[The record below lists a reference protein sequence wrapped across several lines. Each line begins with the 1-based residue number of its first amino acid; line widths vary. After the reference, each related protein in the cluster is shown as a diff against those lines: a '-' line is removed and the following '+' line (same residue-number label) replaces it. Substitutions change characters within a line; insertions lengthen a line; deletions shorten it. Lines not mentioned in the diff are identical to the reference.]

1 MNVAQVESGRLFVLK
16 IHRKPTQED
25 KDGMGRSVLQAL
37 LPQLKSPNPLRRRGV
52 AGTIRNCCLD
62 PDFTWW
68 LLNVV
73 KISTHVLYP
82 LAGPE
87 ELDVDE
93 KRGLDPDL
101 WLEGPDKEREVDH
114 LTRLYLVESVLF
126 LASSGR
132 KAQETLR
139 RERVS
144 VVLRWAEMVEEQE
157 DVSEKM
163 VECIDLLRRDSKDAG
178 NDERGDENDD
188 EPPSTIGTPSA
199 AKQVGLS
206 DNYDDID

>member
-1 MNVAQVESGRLFVLK
+1 
-16 IHRKPTQED
+16 
-25 KDGMGRSVLQAL
+25 
-37 LPQLKSPNPLRRRGV
+37 V
-52 AGTIRNCCLD
+52 AGTVRNCCLD

-73 KISTHVLYP
+73 KISKHVLYP

-101 WLEGPDKEREVDH
+101 WLEGPDKEREADH
-114 LTRLYLVESVLF
+114 LTRLYLVESILF

-144 VVLRWAEMVEEQE
+144 VILKWAEMVEEQE
-157 DVSEKM
+157 GVSERM
-163 VECIDLLRRDSKDAG
+163 VECIDLLRDDNKDV
-178 NDERGDENDD
+178 ENDD
-188 EPPSTIGTPSA
+188 ARSGDESDDELTSAVGSPSS
-199 AKQVGLS
+199 AKQIGLS